1 MLGNPFSDK
10 AILPLSNQNR
20 RSRHDFYGSLSKFSQ
35 IPGVSFFQTVTGT
48 DPPKP
53 RFIAHLGIGEKHQ
66 SYSLGF
72 IFSNLA
78 RNTVDISWYDT
89 RKSPTGCSWGPND
102 LNSTQAW
109 LGNGWIHSKLMGPT
123 TENVGFYRK
132 KMHKKKKHGKQKKYK
147 PDRQKKTKEQNSKTE
162 GNPGF
167 ELFWFLCW
175 FVFLIFCFS
184 GHPSSQ
190 FVYLVNLLLI
200 LFLLFFFRCFA
211 KINILCS
218 RWPHNSKPFND
229 SIASSPRHH
238 EGLWCKG
245 PLPATQE
252 PRPTSRNHMYVCP
265 SVYEHDLGH

>member
-10 AILPLSNQNR
+10 AILPLRNQNR

-184 GHPSSQ
+184 RHPSSQ

-200 LFLLFFFRCFA
+200 LFLLFFSVVLLKSTFSVPVGLIILNHSMILLHLLPGTTKVCDA
-211 KINILCS
+211 KVLFQQRKNL
-218 RWPHNSKPFND
+218 
-229 SIASSPRHH
+229 ARHP
-238 EGLWCKG
+238 EIICMSV
-245 PLPATQE
+245 
-252 PRPTSRNHMYVCP
+252 RVCMNMI
-265 SVYEHDLGH
+265 